1 MLFIN
6 QKHNSPGKLFSRPAL
21 PAMLLIFSI
30 LITLVAWYI
39 SRKHLIEKNKN
50 RFEYRVDEIQS
61 AIQVRMLAYEQVL
74 RSGVGFIYSADTV
87 TSTEWKKYVQTLE
100 LEKLYPGIQGLG
112 YTLRLSPNEL
122 NQLEYK
128 VRTTNYPDFT
138 VWPNDPRNEY
148 FAIVYLEPSTERNLR
163 ALGYDMYTEQKRR
176 KAMLRARE
184 TGQPALSEMVTLVQ
198 ETSEDVQKG
207 CLLYLPVYNREA
219 SLATAEERSAALRGF
234 VYSPFRI
241 NDLMKGIL
249 GFIQEEIEFEIYDGN
264 NTDTSNLFYRSHEY
278 NPRKDKT
285 RHSLTKVIQVAGHD
299 WTLIFTS
306 RKPFISTL
314 EANQPNIIAIA
325 GILVNLIIFFILI
338 KINSLSKRNR
348 ILADQFKKAEEAQ
361 RRFNEELE
369 TIVQDRTLELQRS
382 NEDLERFAHIASH
395 DLKEPV
401 RKMLMVTDQLKN
413 RYQNSLGDGTRLVDK
428 LSKAAYRLNLMI
440 ESILK
445 FSTVS
450 YEFHQAEPVDL
461 NNTITD
467 VIDDLELNITEKHAR
482 IHTGSLPVIEGS
494 SALLHQLFYNLINN
508 SLKFSKEGVEPI
520 VNIEARKRVDKE
532 NETEIIVSDNGIGFN
547 QEDANRIFQS
557 FFRLHSKDR
566 YEGTGLGLAL
576 CKRIVERHG
585 GTIEAISS
593 PGNGARFVITL
604 PKKQE
609 GGII

>member
-1 MLFIN
+1 M
-6 QKHNSPGKLFSRPAL
+6 
-21 PAMLLIFSI
+21 
-30 LITLVAWYI
+30 
-39 SRKHLIEKNKN
+39 
-50 RFEYRVDEIQS
+50 
-61 AIQVRMLAYEQVL
+61 AYEQVL

-87 TSTEWKKYVQTLE
+87 TSLEWKKYVQTLE

-112 YTLRLSPNEL
+112 YTVRLSLEGI
-122 NQLEYK
+122 NQLEK
-128 VRTTNYPDFT
+128 NVRSTNFPDFT
-138 VWPNDPRNEY
+138 VWPDDPRDEY
-148 FAIVYLEPSTERNLR
+148 FAIVYLEPSNERNIR
-163 ALGYDMYTEQKRR
+163 ALGYDMYTEEKRR

-198 ETSEDVQKG
+198 ETSEDVQNG

-219 SLATAEERSAALRGF
+219 SLETPEERSAALRGF

-264 NTDTSNLFYRSHEY
+264 KIDTSNLFYTSHGY
-278 NPRKDKT
+278 NPAKDKA
-285 RHSLTKVIQVAGHD
+285 RHSVSRAIKVAGHD
-299 WTLIFTS
+299 WIIIFTS
-306 RKPFISTL
+306 RKPFISTF

-325 GILVNLIIFFILI
+325 GIIVNLFIFFILL

-348 ILADQFKKAEEAQ
+348 ILAEQFKESEEAQ

-369 TIVQDRTLELQRS
+369 TIVQDRTVELQRS

-401 RKMLMVTDQLKN
+401 RKMLIVTDQLKN
-413 RYQNSLGDGTRLVDK
+413 RHQNSLGDGMRLVDK
-428 LSKAAYRLNLMI
+428 LSKAASRLNLMI

-450 YEFHQAEPVDL
+450 YESHKAEPVDL
-461 NNTITD
+461 NNTIRD
-467 VIDDLELNITEKHAR
+467 VMDDLELNIAEKHAQVK
-482 IHTGSLPVIEGS
+482 TEPLPVIEGS
-494 SALLHQLFYNLINN
+494 TALLHQLFYNLINN
-508 SLKFSKEGVEPI
+508 SLKFSKEGIEPVI
-520 VNIEARKRVDKE
+520 SIKE
-532 NETEIIVSDNGIGFN
+532 NKLVTEENTIEIIVSDNGIGFN
-547 QEDANRIFQS
+547 QDDANRIFQS

-593 PGNGARFVITL
+593 PGNGAKFVIRM

-609 GGII
+609 GGKI

>member
-1 MLFIN
+1 M
-6 QKHNSPGKLFSRPAL
+6 
-21 PAMLLIFSI
+21 
-30 LITLVAWYI
+30 
-39 SRKHLIEKNKN
+39 
-50 RFEYRVDEIQS
+50 
-61 AIQVRMLAYEQVL
+61 AYEQVL

-87 TSTEWKKYVQTLE
+87 TSLEWKKYVQTLE

-112 YTLRLSPNEL
+112 YTVRLSPEGINP
-122 NQLEYK
+122 LEK
-128 VRTTNYPDFT
+128 NVRSTNFPDFT
-138 VWPNDPRNEY
+138 VWPDDPRDEY
-148 FAIVYLEPSTERNLR
+148 FAIVYLEPSNERNIR
-163 ALGYDMYTEQKRR
+163 ALGYDMYTEEKRR

-198 ETSEDVQKG
+198 ETSEDVQNG

-219 SLATAEERSAALRGF
+219 SLETPEERSAALRGF

-264 NTDTSNLFYRSHEY
+264 KIDTSNLFYTSHGY
-278 NPRKDKT
+278 NPAKDKA
-285 RHSLTKVIQVAGHD
+285 RHSVSRAIKVAGHD
-299 WTLIFTS
+299 WIIIFTS
-306 RKPFISTL
+306 RKPFISTF

-325 GILVNLIIFFILI
+325 GIIVNLFIFFILL

-348 ILADQFKKAEEAQ
+348 ILAEQFKESEEAQ

-369 TIVQDRTLELQRS
+369 TIVQDRTVELQRS

-401 RKMLMVTDQLKN
+401 RKMLIVTDQLKN
-413 RYQNSLGDGTRLVDK
+413 RHQNSLGDGMRLVDK
-428 LSKAAYRLNLMI
+428 LSKAASRLNLMI

-450 YEFHQAEPVDL
+450 YESHKAEPVDL
-461 NNTITD
+461 NNTIRD
-467 VIDDLELNITEKHAR
+467 VMDDLELNIAEKHAQVK
-482 IHTGSLPVIEGS
+482 TEPLPVIEGS
-494 SALLHQLFYNLINN
+494 TALLHQLFYNLINN
-508 SLKFSKEGVEPI
+508 SLKFSKEGIEPVI
-520 VNIEARKRVDKE
+520 SIKE
-532 NETEIIVSDNGIGFN
+532 NKLVTEENTIEIIVSDNGIGFN
-547 QEDANRIFQS
+547 QDDANRIFQS

-593 PGNGARFVITL
+593 PGNGARFVIRM

-609 GGII
+609 GGKI